1 MGSFYLRSGLNINK
15 KKIMTLFYQ
24 HHGRLDLEIGGFI
37 QDPVIAYNTYGTL
50 NDSRDNVLWVCH
62 ALTASS
68 DVADWFPHTVE
79 EGACLD
85 PTKYFVICANILG
98 SPYGTVSPLHP
109 DPATGKP
116 YYMDFPKVTIRDMVH
131 AHALLA
137 DHLGIG
143 RVKALIGCSVGGFQ
157 AIEWAAQEPE
167 RFERMILCATDA
179 KASPWTIALDETQR
193 MAIKAD
199 KTYGEPRPDA
209 GMAGLAAARA
219 IGLISYR
226 GPEGYNHSQKDDD
239 DIPADA
245 LRRAVTYQRHQGDK
259 LCRRYN
265 AYSYMTILDA
275 FDTHDIGRGRG
286 GVANTLARITIPTLV
301 VGLTTDIVF
310 PPEDMRRL
318 AGQLPN
324 GTYAEISSPYGHD
337 GFLIE
342 SDQLNALFV
351 PFIESDLRKTS
362 L

>member
-1 MGSFYLRSGLNINK
+1 MTKFYHHKGSFP
-15 KKIMTLFYQ
+15 
-24 HHGRLDLEIGGFI
+24 LEIGGELI
-37 QDPVIAYNTYGTL
+37 DPVIAYHTYGSL
-50 NDSRDNVLWVCH
+50 NENRDNVLWVCH
-62 ALTASS
+62 ALTANS

-85 PTKYFVICANILG
+85 PSKYFVICANILG
-98 SPYGTVSPLHP
+98 SPYGTVSPLHKN
-109 DPATGKP
+109 PATGEP
-116 YYMDFPKVTIRDMVH
+116 YYTDFPKVTIRDMVR

-137 DHLGIG
+137 DHLGID

-157 AIEWAAQEPE
+157 AIEWAVEQPW

-179 KASPWTIALDETQR
+179 KATPWTIALDETQR

-199 KTYGEPRPDA
+199 KTFGERRPDA

-226 GPEGYNHSQKDDD
+226 GPEGYNLTQQDPD
-239 DIPADA
+239 DIPADS
-245 LRRAVTYQRHQGDK
+245 LRRAMTYQRHQGDK

-286 GVANTLARITIPTLV
+286 GVAKVLESIEMPTLV

-310 PPEDMRRL
+310 PPEDMRAL
-318 AGQLPN
+318 ADRLPN
-324 GTYAEISSPYGHD
+324 GRYAQISSPFGHD

-342 SDQLNALFV
+342 TGQLNALFI
-351 PFIESDLRKTS
+351 PFIEE
-362 L
+362 